1 MSHGRLFVLLA
12 AAFGCALPPDPGVP
26 VPTPAPQAAAPASAP
41 AATRPQVT
49 RADIDLTRRV
59 AADSAADAAVL
70 DLLAQVEA
78 PGAEMEVGV
87 GFDLD
92 VATWAEHERV
102 QYYLKFFQGPARE
115 RMAIWL
121 ERLPRYETHIRERLQ
136 HHGVPGDLVY
146 LALIES
152 GLSNTAVSRS
162 RAVGMWQFML
172 PTGRMFGMRV
182 DSWVDERRDFY
193 KATDAAARYLADL
206 SRQFGSHFLA
216 AAAYNGGPGRVSR
229 GLNRIAGS
237 VAEEFLE
244 ENGSLLSDAGFFQL
258 SGTSHIHQET
268 KDYVPKLLAA
278 TMIAKEPAR
287 YGFNPSRD
295 VEPLPF
301 DSLVVRDATG
311 LDVVAKLSG
320 TSLAVIRELNPQYLR
335 MTTPPGRTSVI
346 RLPAGSMPAVTVAYA
361 ALPVR
366 ARVVGGEHVV
376 RRGETLAAI
385 ARRYGVSQSVLA
397 DANPGIGR
405 GNLIRVGQRLRVP
418 GSTAVANAAT
428 NASAPAAGSAR
439 AHVVARGET
448 LGEIA
453 RRYGTTTA
461 RLAQWNDLP
470 SSGLIQVG
478 QRLQVAAGP
487 ATRATTSAS
496 TGGAS
501 RTHTVGRGES
511 LSAIATRYGVS
522 VQAIQGVN
530 NIASANRIRV
540 GQRLR
545 IP

>member
-12 AAFGCALPPDPGVP
+12 AAFGCALPPDPGLPVP
-26 VPTPAPQAAAPASAP
+26 VSAPGAATLAPAP
-41 AATRPQVT
+41 ATLPPQVT
-49 RADIDLTRRV
+49 QAEIDLTRRI

-78 PGAEMEVGV
+78 PGEEMDVGV

-102 QYYLKFFQGPARE
+102 QYYLRFFQGPARE

-121 ERLPRYETHIRERLQ
+121 ERLPRYESHIRERLQ

-229 GLNRIAGS
+229 GLTRIAGS
-237 VAEEFLE
+237 VADEFLE

-287 YGFNPSRD
+287 YGFSPSGD
-295 VEPLPF
+295 VEPFPF

-346 RLPAGSMPAVTVAYA
+346 RLPAGSMPEVTVAYA

-366 ARVVGGEHVV
+366 ERVVGGEHVV
-376 RRGETLAAI
+376 RSGETVGGI
-385 ARRYGVSQSVLA
+385 ARRYGVSQAVLMG
-397 DANPGIGR
+397 ANPGIGR
-405 GNLIRVGQRLRVP
+405 GNVIRVGQRLRVP

-428 NASAPAAGSAR
+428 TAPAAGSAR
-439 AHVVARGET
+439 SHVVARGET

-461 RLAQWNDLP
+461 RITQWNDLP
-470 SSGLIQVG
+470 ASGLIRVG
-478 QRLQVAAGP
+478 QRLQVTAAP
-487 ATRATTSAS
+487 AVRATTSAS
-496 TGGAS
+496 TGGTS

-522 VQAIQGVN
+522 VRAIQGAN
-530 NIASANRIRV
+530 NIASPNRIRV

>member
-1 MSHGRLFVLLA
+1 MPHGRLFVLLA

-26 VPTPAPQAAAPASAP
+26 VPVAAPAAATPASAP
-41 AATRPQVT
+41 ATIFPQVT
-49 RADIDLTRRV
+49 QAEIDLTRRI

-78 PGAEMEVGV
+78 PGEEMDVGV

-92 VATWAEHERV
+92 VATWADHERV
-102 QYYLKFFQGPARE
+102 QYYLRFFQGPARE

-121 ERLPRYETHIRERLQ
+121 ERLPRYEGHIRERLQ

-229 GLNRIAGS
+229 GLTRIAGS
-237 VAEEFLE
+237 VADDFLE

-258 SGTSHIHQET
+258 SSSSHIHQET

-287 YGFNPSRD
+287 YGFTPVGD
-295 VEPLPF
+295 VEPFPF

-346 RLPAGSMPAVTVAYA
+346 RLPAGSMPAVSVAYA
-361 ALPVR
+361 ALPAR
-366 ARVVGGEHVV
+366 ARVAGGEHVV
-376 RRGETLAAI
+376 RAGETVGAI
-385 ARRYGVSQSVLA
+385 ARRYGVAQSALLG
-397 DANPGIGR
+397 ANPGIGR
-405 GNLIRVGQRLRVP
+405 GNVIRVGQRLRVP

-428 NASAPAAGSAR
+428 NASAPASAR
-439 AHVVARGET
+439 VHVVARGET

-461 RLAQWNDLP
+461 RVTQWNDLP

-478 QRLQVAAGP
+478 QRLQVTAGP
-487 ATRATTSAS
+487 AMRATTSAS

-501 RTHTVGRGES
+501 RTHTVRRGES
-511 LSAIATRYGVS
+511 LSAIATRYGVGL
-522 VQAIQGVN
+522 QAIQRAN
-530 NIASANRIRV
+530 NISSPNRIQV

>member
-12 AAFGCALPPDPGVP
+12 AAFGCALPPDPGLPVP
-26 VPTPAPQAAAPASAP
+26 VSAPGAATLAPAP
-41 AATRPQVT
+41 ATLPPQVT
-49 RADIDLTRRV
+49 QAEIDLTRRI

-78 PGAEMEVGV
+78 PGEEMDVGV

-102 QYYLKFFQGPARE
+102 QYYLRFFQGPARE

-121 ERLPRYETHIRERLQ
+121 ERLPRYEGHIRERLQ

-229 GLNRIAGS
+229 GLTRIAGS
-237 VAEEFLE
+237 VADEFLE

-287 YGFNPSRD
+287 YGFSPSGD
-295 VEPLPF
+295 VEPFPF

-346 RLPAGSMPAVTVAYA
+346 RLPAGSMPEVTVAYA

-366 ARVVGGEHVV
+366 ERVVGGEHVV
-376 RRGETLAAI
+376 RSGETVGGI
-385 ARRYGVSQSVLA
+385 ARRYGVSQAVLMG
-397 DANPGIGR
+397 ANPGIGR
-405 GNLIRVGQRLRVP
+405 GNVIRVGQRLRVP

-428 NASAPAAGSAR
+428 TAPAAGSAR
-439 AHVVARGET
+439 SHVVARGET

-461 RLAQWNDLP
+461 RITQWNDLP
-470 SSGLIQVG
+470 ASGLIRVG
-478 QRLQVAAGP
+478 QRLQVTAAP
-487 ATRATTSAS
+487 AVRATTSAS

-501 RTHTVGRGES
+501 RTHTVRRGES

-522 VQAIQGVN
+522 VRAIQGAN
-530 NIASANRIRV
+530 NIASPNRIRV